1 MRRREVLAGVA
12 ALGAFGLGG
21 ALAQA
26 PREIAIVARRFRY
39 EPSEIPLKVG
49 ERVVLVFRALD
60 FMHGFHVPDLK
71 LRADLKPGLETRVE
85 LQVQQAGTLDFLC
98 DNFCGEAHE
107 EMHGHFIVSA

>member
-1 MRRREVLAGVA
+1 MKRRQVLAGVA

-49 ERVVLVFRALD
+49 EQVVLVFRALD
-60 FMHGFHVPDLK
+60 FMHGFSVPDLK

-85 LQVQQAGTLDFLC
+85 LLAPQAGTLDFLC
-98 DNFCGEAHE
+98 DNFCGDAHE